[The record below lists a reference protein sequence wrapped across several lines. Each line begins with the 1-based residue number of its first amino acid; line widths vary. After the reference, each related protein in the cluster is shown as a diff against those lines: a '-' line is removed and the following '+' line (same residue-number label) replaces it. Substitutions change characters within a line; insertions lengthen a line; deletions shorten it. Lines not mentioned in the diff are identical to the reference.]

1 MFYFTEDLIT
11 AAQAS
16 ALFPTSQNTFGTS
29 VLIGFANE
37 ELLGKLV
44 PKIHS
49 VREDFFGTTAN
60 IPLRSGVSR
69 YPIPER
75 ALGNALKDV
84 FYVPN
89 ITQPLV
95 RYILSKVHVH
105 DLQSFRGSTGTPGA
119 FYMEGDM
126 LVLTTPPQT
135 VTGVEYLK
143 VAFYQRPS
151 QLVSTSACAKITAI
165 TVGASQTTL
174 TLNTD
179 LTSVLNVGDKIDIQK
194 ARSPFLLWSTDV
206 VIQTVSATQ
215 IVVNNVDIA
224 DEGGTALPT
233 VGDWVTKALYCN
245 IPMIPQEFHP
255 ILSEMIAA
263 RTMKGLG
270 DSEKLASANA
280 GIAEMMNAAIKLIAN
295 RVEGEPDVVY
305 DSQGI
310 LSSVNVFGFRSVL
323 R

>member
-1 MFYFTEDLIT
+1 MFY
-11 AAQAS
+11 
-16 ALFPTSQNTFGTS
+16 
-29 VLIGFANE
+29 
-37 ELLGKLV
+37 
-44 PKIHS
+44 
-49 VREDFFGTTAN
+49 
-60 IPLRSGVSR
+60 IPSILAPLTR
-69 YPIPER
+69 Y
-75 ALGNALKDV
+75 
-84 FYVPN
+84 
-89 ITQPLV
+89 T
-95 RYILSKVHVH
+95 LSKVHIH
-105 DLQSFRGSTGTPGA
+105 DVRSYQGVTGTPGA

-143 VAFYQRPS
+143 IAFYQRPS
-151 QLVSTSACAKITAI
+151 QLVPTSSCAKITSI

-179 LTSVLNVGDKIDIQK
+179 LTSVLTVGDKIDIQK

-206 VIQTVSATQ
+206 VTQSLSASQ
-215 IVVNNVDIA
+215 VIVNNADIA
-224 DEGGTALPT
+224 DEGGAALPI
-233 VGDWVTKALYCN
+233 VGDWVTKSLYCN

-280 GIAEMMNAAIKLIAN
+280 GIAEMMSAAIKLIAN

-310 LSSVNVFGFRSVL
+310 LSSMRLFGFRSVL